1 MLNSR
6 ELEFIMEAH
15 NGLSAKIVQET
26 GIFKL
31 PYVIAVSCMH
41 VVIMSPYMVFIY
53 IFLDM
58 TILQSYCHKT
68 DFSRS
73 GHNWGKRENFGTV
86 KIIRQRFCPYCH
98 HI

>member
-41 VVIMSPYMVFIY
+41 IDIMSLCVYIHGYDVFV
-53 IFLDM
+53 
-58 TILQSYCHKT
+58 ILLS
-68 DFSRS
+68 
-73 GHNWGKRENFGTV
+73 
-86 KIIRQRFCPYCH
+86 
-98 HI
+98 